1 MNKAKSHL
9 KLVPLSTQ
17 LYGWILGFLIFVLYK
32 EYVADEYFG
41 NYKDLMISALVLF
54 FIFYINILWLLP
66 RFIKG
71 KRLVFF
77 KLVAF
82 IFVEIFALIVLL
94 ILLSIFV
101 GGAELN
107 LKGMPNKIFILNFFS
122 FLLPFLNGMVLS
134 AAIYGV
140 LNSMGRKVSELKM
153 ENIKWM
159 NEAQANH
166 QSWLKA
172 QLNPHFLNNTFSMLR
187 YLNVH
192 SPKLANEALAVVND
206 MMNYYLE
213 STKKGL
219 IPLKDEIEQVKSLIT
234 FNQIRLIEKVS
245 LKLLVSGD
253 LTHVKIPPMLVL
265 LLVENIFKYGVLDDP
280 DFPAK
285 LRIAMENNILSIRTE
300 NKINNMKSEVSTGIG
315 LQNLKERLDHFYPD
329 KHSFKAEAKGDVFV
343 VALELEVE
351 N

>member
-1 MNKAKSHL
+1 MNKAKPHL

-41 NYKDLMISALVLF
+41 NYKDLMISAVILF

-71 KRLVFF
+71 KKFVFF

-82 IFVEIFALIVLL
+82 ILTEIIALIVLL

-122 FLLPFLNGMVLS
+122 FLLPFINGMVLS

-140 LNSMGRKVSELKM
+140 LISMSEKVTELTD

-159 NEAQANH
+159 NEAHVNH

-192 SPKLANEALAVVND
+192 SPRLANEALIVVND

-213 STKKGL
+213 STEKGL
-219 IPLKDEIEQVKSLIT
+219 IPLKDEIEQVKSLIA
-234 FNQIRLIEKVS
+234 FNQIRLIQKVR
-245 LKLLVSGD
+245 LKLIVFGD
-253 LTHVKIPPMLVL
+253 LAHVKIPPMLVL

-285 LRIAMENNILSIRTE
+285 LRIAMENKILSIRTE
-300 NKINNMKSEVSTGIG
+300 NKINNMKSEVSTVIG
-315 LQNLKERLDHFYPD
+315 LQNLKERLEYFYPD
-329 KHSFKAEAKGDVFV
+329 KHDFEAEAKGDVFIV
-343 VALELEVE
+343 SLELELE
-351 N
+351 T